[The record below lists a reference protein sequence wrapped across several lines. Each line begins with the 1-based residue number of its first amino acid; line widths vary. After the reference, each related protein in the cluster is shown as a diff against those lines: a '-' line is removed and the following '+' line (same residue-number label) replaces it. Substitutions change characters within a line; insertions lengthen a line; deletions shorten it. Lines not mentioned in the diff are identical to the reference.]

1 MIFCPLFWFKI
12 GLLSLRCSTKVFI
25 SKFYFIAELENE
37 EKLIT
42 WSSKS
47 TKLLISLRLEKTDLF
62 DKSKVWKK
70 VARDKVA
77 EQLNAK
83 SLVRVAGEQ
92 CSNKWK
98 KNRREVQKLR
108 EHNATT
114 GNLKTQWWPVN
125 YSTGDCF
132 LFGYSIHWSKS
143 SVAEVIDFLTEF
155 KEEKRKE
162 E

>member
-1 MIFCPLFWFKI
+1 MIFCPFFWFKI

-47 TKLLISLRLEKTDLF
+47 LTKLLISLRLEKIDLF
-62 DKSKVWKK
+62 DKSKLRKK
-70 VARDKVA
+70 GARDKVA

-98 KNRREVQKLR
+98 KIRGEV
-108 EHNATT
+108 
-114 GNLKTQWWPVN
+114 
-125 YSTGDCF
+125 
-132 LFGYSIHWSKS
+132 SK
-143 SVAEVIDFLTEF
+143 
-155 KEEKRKE
+155 KKK
-162 E
+162 

>member
-1 MIFCPLFWFKI
+1 MIFCPFFWFKI

-98 KNRREVQKLR
+98 KNRGEVQKVR
-108 EHNATT
+108 EHNAKT

-125 YSTGDCF
+125 YSTGDSF
-132 LFGYSIHWSKS
+132 LLGYSIHRSKS

>member
-1 MIFCPLFWFKI
+1 MLYKGLHKQILFHCRARER
-12 GLLSLRCSTKVFI
+12 G
-25 SKFYFIAELENE
+25 
-37 EKLIT
+37 
-42 WSSKS
+42 
-47 TKLLISLRLEKTDLF
+47 KTYYVVVKEHQTIDFLTTGKADLF

-98 KNRREVQKLR
+98 KNRGEVQKVR
-108 EHNATT
+108 EHNAKT

-125 YSTGDCF
+125 YSTGDSF
-132 LFGYSIHWSKS
+132 LLGYSIHRSKS